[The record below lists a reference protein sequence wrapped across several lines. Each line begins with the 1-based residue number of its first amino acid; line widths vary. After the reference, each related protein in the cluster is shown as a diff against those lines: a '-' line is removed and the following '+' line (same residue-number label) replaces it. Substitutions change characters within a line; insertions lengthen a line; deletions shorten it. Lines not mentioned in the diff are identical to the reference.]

1 MKITLLAALLTLAVS
16 PLHAADKTLLDVPV
30 KDIAG
35 KDTTLKPYTGQV
47 LLIVNTAS
55 KCGSTPQYA
64 GLEAL
69 HKKYGTRG
77 FTVLGFPSNDFG
89 EQEPAD
95 NATIKKFCTSTYNVT
110 FPLFAKSGVKPGP
123 DQNPVF
129 AALTGPA
136 SPHPGDVGWN
146 FAKFLVGRD
155 GKLLQR
161 FDTSVEPDDTALL
174 KSLETALAAKQ
185 P

>member
-1 MKITLLAALLTLAVS
+1 MKITLLATLLALAV
-16 PLHAADKTLLDVPV
+16 PALHAADKTLLDAPV

-35 KDTTLKPYTGQV
+35 KETTLKPYAGKV

-55 KCGSTPQYA
+55 QCGSTPQYG

-69 HKKYGTRG
+69 HKKFGARG

-95 NATIKKFCTSTYNVT
+95 NATIKKFCTATYNVT
-110 FPLFAKSGVKPGP
+110 FPLFAKTSVKPGRE
-123 DQNPVF
+123 QNPVF
-129 AALTGPA
+129 TALTGPA
-136 SPHPGDVGWN
+136 SPLPGDVGWN

-155 GKLLQR
+155 GKLLKR
-161 FDTSVEPDDTALL
+161 FDTSVEPDDADLL
-174 KSLETALAAKQ
+174 QALETALASKK

>member
-1 MKITLLAALLTLAVS
+1 MKLTLLALALTLAL
-16 PLHAADKTLLDVPV
+16 PTLHAADKSLLDAPV

-35 KDTTLKPYTGQV
+35 KATTLKPYAGKV

-55 KCGSTPQYA
+55 QCGSTPQYA

-69 HKKYGTRG
+69 HKKFGTRG
-77 FTVLGFPSNDFG
+77 FAVLGFPSNDFG

-95 NATIKKFCTSTYNVT
+95 NAAIRKFCTSTYNVT
-110 FPLFAKSGVKPGP
+110 FPLFAKSQVKPGP
-123 DQNPVF
+123 EQNPVF
-129 AALTGPA
+129 TALTGPA
-136 SPHPGDVGWN
+136 SPLPGDVGWN

-155 GKLLQR
+155 GKLLKR
-161 FDTSVEPDDTALL
+161 FDTSVEPDDTDLL
-174 KSLETALAAKQ
+174 KALESALAKK